1 MPALFHSSLLY
12 PPTYS
17 LHIYQSF
24 TIRGKIRFG
33 SVPNSCSSSA
43 LCQPQLIKNFNFW
56 EHLIEEDAFSIGS
69 VKSHQY
75 CSPAKQKIECTLHKI
90 WLFGNRGR
98 CMFCPIP
105 PIQPGLDLSN
115 CFHNFASHETCWCFF
130 FSSGMLL
137 MKKTFATRQRVI
149 WSSANI
155 NGWQIELFYSGQIAP

>member
-69 VKSHQY
+69 VEKPSILFSCQAENWVH
-75 CSPAKQKIECTLHKI
+75 SPQNLAFWEPREMHVLSYTTNPTRIRSVQ
-90 WLFGNRGR
+90 LFSQLRW
-98 CMFCPIP
+98 
-105 PIQPGLDLSN
+105 
-115 CFHNFASHETCWCFF
+115 CWCFF

-137 MKKTFATRQRVI
+137 MKKTFAPRQRVI

>member
-56 EHLIEEDAFSIGS
+56 EHLIEEDAFSIGFVEKPSILFSCQAENWVHSPQNLAFWEPREMHVLSHTTNPTRIRS
-69 VKSHQY
+69 VQ
-75 CSPAKQKIECTLHKI
+75 
-90 WLFGNRGR
+90 LFSQLRFSRNML
-98 CMFCPIP
+98 MFF
-105 PIQPGLDLSN
+105 L
-115 CFHNFASHETCWCFF
+115 F
-130 FSSGMLL
+130 SGMLL
-137 MKKTFATRQRVI
+137 MKKTVATRQMVI
-149 WSSANI
+149 WSCANI